1 MSQQKNSKKNK
12 LYFLIDSDLHTYFF
26 ENELKHM
33 LKKYD
38 VTVLSANEITG
49 NINIDGL
56 DIKRVDNNF
65 RSFSERIK
73 AILRIITDVTLYK
86 ETLDILKG
94 KECKIARIKD
104 SFRFYVQSE
113 KYFAGLKR
121 DNLIDENGEG
131 IIYCYWYNFTP
142 LAIINH
148 KEFRNYHVL
157 TRTHGYELYDIRN
170 EFERQPFKMIMDKS
184 LEKVVF
190 ACEYAK
196 DYYLNRY
203 DLEDSEKYPVCPLG
217 TLDNNVIKR
226 SISFISADE
235 LRNNNSKEYIVVS
248 CSDLV
253 PLKRVD
259 LIVQGLSKVEGINVR
274 WVHFGSGIEEKKV
287 KKLVKELIDSKNNI
301 NVEFKGRVKNKVLHD
316 FYNANQ
322 VGLFITT
329 TYSEGGNPV
338 SIMEAMSY
346 GIPIVATKVCN
357 IPKMI
362 DENGIILSE
371 NPNGDEIAT
380 AIKSVLLATEE
391 ENAKMRLRSRK
402 IWEEKYNS
410 DVNSERFIENVLMR
424 L

>member
-1 MSQQKNSKKNK
+1 MNREETNKKNK

-33 LKKYD
+33 LKRYD

-49 NINIDGL
+49 NINIEGL

-65 RSFSERIK
+65 RTISERIK
-73 AILRIITDVTLYK
+73 AVLYMVTDVTLYK
-86 ETLDILKG
+86 ETLDILKSKG
-94 KECKIARIKD
+94 QKIARIKD
-104 SFRFYVQSE
+104 SLAFYIQSE
-113 KYFAGLKR
+113 KYYAGLKR
-121 DNLIDENGEG
+121 DDLIDKNGKG

-142 LAIINH
+142 LAIVNH
-148 KEFRNYHVL
+148 KRFKNYRTF

-170 EFERQPFKMIMDKS
+170 EFRRQPFKMLMDKH

-196 DYYLNRY
+196 DYYLDRY
-203 DLEDSEKYPVCPLG
+203 NLKDSEKYPVCPLG
-217 TLDNNVIKR
+217 TLDNRLVR
-226 SISFISADE
+226 QE
-235 LRNNNSKEYIVVS
+235 EYISIDKLDGSKTPEYTIVS
-248 CSDLV
+248 CSDMV

-259 LIVQGLSKVEGINVR
+259 LVVKGLANIDDINVR
-274 WVHFGSGIEEKKV
+274 WVHFGSGVEEEKIKHLV
-287 KKLVKELIDSKNNI
+287 KKLLDGKDNI
-301 NVEFKGRVKNKVLHD
+301 KVEFRGRVKNKVLHD
-316 FYNANQ
+316 FYNETP

-329 TYSEGGNPV
+329 TFSEGGNPV

-346 GIPIVATKVCN
+346 GIPIIATNICN

-362 DENGIILSE
+362 DNNGVILSE
-371 NPNGDEIAT
+371 NPNGDEIAA
-380 AIKSVLLATEE
+380 AIKSVLLAT
-391 ENAKMRLRSRK
+391 AKEKEQMRLRSRK

-410 DVNSERFIENVLMR
+410 DVNSERFIENVLMT